1 MRRYLITLVATW
13 GVVAGGGAAGSAFA
27 DDVVGIAFVQAPEQS
42 SATCF
47 SSNLSKAFN
56 CAKKKCAKRDGV
68 SPRDCLRQAWCYPSL
83 WSADLFLQHREGPHW
98 HEVLCGWSSR
108 EDLLAAA
115 RLRCE
120 GSARANLAECTIV
133 DSWENGKKRDV
144 TYALKPQ

>member
-1 MRRYLITLVATW
+1 MRRCLLTLIASC
-13 GVVAGGGAAGSAFA
+13 GIAAGPAMA
-27 DDVVGIAFVQAPEQS
+27 GEPVGIAFVQAPEQS

-47 SSNLSKAFN
+47 SDNLGKAFN
-56 CAKKKCAKRDGV
+56 CAKKKCATRDGV
-68 SPRDCLRQAWCYPSL
+68 SPRECLRQTWCYPSY

-120 GSARANLAECTIV
+120 GSARDYLVECTIV
-133 DSWENGKKRDV
+133 ESWENGEKRDV
-144 TYALKPQ
+144 TYALKP

>member
-1 MRRYLITLVATW
+1 MRRFLITLIALW
-13 GVVAGGGAAGSAFA
+13 GFVAGPAFA
-27 DDVVGIAFVQAPEQS
+27 DDTVGIAFVQAPEQS

-47 SSNLSKAFN
+47 SDNLSKAFN

-108 EDLLAAA
+108 DDLLAAA
-115 RLRCE
+115 KLRCE
-120 GSARANLAECTIV
+120 GSARADLAECTIV